1 MCHRVTQERSD
12 NMARININDFDD
24 ELLEKVKREAVAR
37 GCTKNDL
44 KGIFHYVLKDYLDL
58 AELTKFDNPL
68 LIKMIQQT
76 IRAELDLTESHL
88 GGRLFKLVGD
98 NTINL
103 SVLTQLLFDNL
114 MQFDDKK
121 AAYEIMDHYRKN
133 AVDQL
138 RETKMPIS
146 YKQLI
151 KEDTDE

>member
-1 MCHRVTQERSD
+1 MCHPVTQERSD

-24 ELLEKVKREAVAR
+24 ELLEKVKREATAR

-58 AELTKFDNPL
+58 SELTKFDNPL

-76 IRAELDLTESHL
+76 IRAELDLTENHL

-151 KEDTDE
+151 KEDINE